1 MSTLTTYD
9 AVVVGARCGGAAT
22 AMLLARQGHRVLMV
36 DHAKFPSDVRLS
48 THLLWHSGVDLLH
61 KWGVLDALKATG
73 CPKLTGFKL
82 DMGELVLRGAPPDSV
97 AGAAMAPRRIV
108 LDQVLIDAARAA
120 GAELRE
126 GVTVEGVIEEDG
138 RVQGIRGRL
147 HDGAPFEAR
156 ARVVVGA
163 DGAQSRIARAVNA
176 ETYHAFPRE
185 AGAYNTFSYFSGIE
199 LDGVEFYS
207 RPERMIYA
215 WSTHDGQCLVGI
227 IQPGHAPRA
236 ERADIES
243 AFMAELDTLAPDL
256 ARRVRGARRDDDW
269 VTVGVNTFCRQ
280 ASGPSWALV
289 GDAGVT
295 VDPITA
301 AGMSNALRDAD
312 LLASVLHEGLSG
324 ARPLDEALA
333 DYGPRRDAV
342 AVPLHLFAQD
352 MAKLSP
358 PTDEVIQLFVAL
370 AGNQPQIDRYFGVFG
385 QTVSPAEFF
394 SPENMQAI
402 MQAAAAPAT
411 QTTAP
416 VTAAATH

>member
-1 MSTLTTYD
+1 
-9 AVVVGARCGGAAT
+9 
-22 AMLLARQGHRVLMV
+22 
-36 DHAKFPSDVRLS
+36 
-48 THLLWHSGVDLLH
+48 
-61 KWGVLDALKATG
+61 
-73 CPKLTGFKL
+73 
-82 DMGELVLRGAPPDSV
+82 
-97 AGAAMAPRRIV
+97 
-108 LDQVLIDAARAA
+108 
-120 GAELRE
+120 
-126 GVTVEGVIEEDG
+126 
-138 RVQGIRGRL
+138 
-147 HDGAPFEAR
+147 
-156 ARVVVGA
+156 
-163 DGAQSRIARAVNA
+163 
-176 ETYHAFPRE
+176 
-185 AGAYNTFSYFSGIE
+185 
-199 LDGVEFYS
+199 
-207 RPERMIYA
+207 
-215 WSTHDGQCLVGI
+215 
-227 IQPGHAPRA
+227 
-236 ERADIES
+236 
-243 AFMAELDTLAPDL
+243 
-256 ARRVRGARRDDDW
+256 
-269 VTVGVNTFCRQ
+269 
-280 ASGPSWALV
+280 
-289 GDAGVT
+289 VT

-416 VTAAATH
+416 VTAGATH